1 MGINISESQYDMLCE
16 ACDSLLKKNQFSFE
30 RNANSW
36 LNVIREHPVF
46 LNAYKVIYS
55 KNDIIFFINSIKL
68 LCKHIVIGI
77 VKLLN
82 AIWRYYFL
90 QDKITYDKR
99 VFENVFVSHF
109 LNESFSEHDKDFYFF
124 ELPEKIEK
132 RKQSSL
138 QLYINFT
145 SKNSKKINIKW
156 SNRKV
161 VSKLLPKYLSLF
173 QELKIRFLLLRESIY
188 ILRSKTSSKFEKR
201 VKVQAAISS
210 LSSATH
216 SNYRLAF
223 IIQKYIENNR
233 IKRIFT
239 TYEGHPWERLI
250 FAMARNIDSSIEC
263 IGYQHALV
271 FRRQHAIRRK
281 LTKSFEPNFILFSG
295 EHGREKFKKI
305 NYLKSNNLLCFGSNR
320 RISIKINKLAVE
332 TKKRNSFLMLSEG
345 DLVECIPLT
354 KFIIRLSKEF
364 PKAYFVIRFHPI
376 TKIKRL
382 VKAIPE
388 LLRLPKNVELSNFS
402 FDYDLK
408 RAHYAIYRGSSSIIK
423 AIQYGLVPLYYE
435 KPNEISIDPL
445 YEIQKE
451 KINIKSPDDIKILE
465 KISHQDLIIR
475 QKKMIDFVNQFFSPI
490 NYKEILKDFK

>member
-1 MGINISESQYDMLCE
+1 MLCE

-46 LNAYKVIYS
+46 LNSYKVVYC

-77 VKLLN
+77 VKFLN

-109 LNESFSEHDKDFYFF
+109 LNESFSDHDKDFYFF

-223 IIQKYIENNR
+223 YFK
-233 IKRIFT
+233 
-239 TYEGHPWERLI
+239 
-250 FAMARNIDSSIEC
+250 NI
-263 IGYQHALV
+263 
-271 FRRQHAIRRK
+271 
-281 LTKSFEPNFILFSG
+281 
-295 EHGREKFKKI
+295 
-305 NYLKSNNLLCFGSNR
+305 
-320 RISIKINKLAVE
+320 
-332 TKKRNSFLMLSEG
+332 
-345 DLVECIPLT
+345 
-354 KFIIRLSKEF
+354 
-364 PKAYFVIRFHPI
+364 
-376 TKIKRL
+376 
-382 VKAIPE
+382 
-388 LLRLPKNVELSNFS
+388 
-402 FDYDLK
+402 
-408 RAHYAIYRGSSSIIK
+408 
-423 AIQYGLVPLYYE
+423 
-435 KPNEISIDPL
+435 
-445 YEIQKE
+445 
-451 KINIKSPDDIKILE
+451 
-465 KISHQDLIIR
+465 
-475 QKKMIDFVNQFFSPI
+475 
-490 NYKEILKDFK
+490 